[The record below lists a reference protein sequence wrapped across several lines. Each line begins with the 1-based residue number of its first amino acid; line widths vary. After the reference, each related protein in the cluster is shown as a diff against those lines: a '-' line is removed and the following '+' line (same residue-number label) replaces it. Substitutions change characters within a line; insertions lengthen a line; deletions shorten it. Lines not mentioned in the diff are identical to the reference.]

1 MDDQAPK
8 MPAPGERPQR
18 AEDPVPDPHR
28 TKPAPP
34 PQEGMRPGVDPAVRP
49 EQDEPLGP
57 YGELIPAALTEA
69 EQEAAN
75 VGGEDDPEA
84 EALLAQMGV
93 EEEGIESGQLL
104 GLVAATLVSVAAL
117 AVILIYLFYIPFR
130 TQVGERAEG
139 QATNYEQEDLRT
151 EAVAKLGQYT
161 REDSTYGVPIGRAMG
176 LVAAQYGGAGAAAGL
191 PDSRQEWNTLPVV
204 WGTGR
209 AVQATPDRGQI
220 EGTRFPV
227 LGDGIEE
234 VGVDRDVDTVERI
247 ENDLGEVDLDDAEA
261 LPDTRE

>member
-1 MDDQAPK
+1 MDDQAPN
-8 MPAPGERPQR
+8 MPAPDERPQR

-28 TKPAPP
+28 TEPVPQA
-34 PQEGMRPGVDPAVRP
+34 QEGTRPGADGAVRP
-49 EQDEPLGP
+49 EQDEPGGP
-57 YGELIPAALTEA
+57 LAGLVSASAAEV
-69 EQEAAN
+69 QDEAAEIT
-75 VGGEDDPEA
+75 GDDDPEA

-130 TQVGERAEG
+130 TQVGERADG

-161 REDSTYGVPIGRAMG
+161 RADSAYGLPIGRAMG
-176 LVAAQYGGAGAAAGL
+176 LVAAQYGGSEAAVGL
-191 PDSRQEWNTLPVV
+191 PDDRQEWNTLPVMR
-204 WGTGR
+204 GMG
-209 AVQATPDRGQI
+209 QAIQSTPDRGDI
-220 EGTRFPV
+220 EGTRFPA
-227 LGDGIEE
+227 LGDGDEK
-234 VGVDRDVDTVERI
+234 VGADDETDTVELI
-247 ENDLGEVDLDDAEA
+247 ENDLGEVDLDNARA